1 MKLEIRDLRKEFS
14 NSKRGSLVALERV
27 DLNVAPKEFISIV
40 GSSGCGKTTLLE
52 IIAGLQEKT
61 GGHIL
66 IDGLPIEKSFSN
78 RAIVFQHYALFPW
91 LTVQKNIEY
100 GLKLRK
106 VSRQER
112 QRIRRHYIDMV
123 KLNGFEKYYPHE
135 LSGGM
140 QQRVA
145 LARALANNPD
155 ILLLDEP
162 FAALDAQTRE
172 NCQQELLNLWQQ
184 TGITVIFVTHDIG
197 EAIFLSDRVFVMS
210 SNPGTVFACVDV
222 GLERPRHRSVR
233 LDADFRRKEAQIR
246 ALLDRGQGEPD
257 DTEDV
262 GYRDKVTVAGIRQ

>member
-1 MKLEIRDLRKEFS
+1 MKLEIRDLCKEFR
-14 NSKRGSLVALERV
+14 NSKRGSLLALDRVEMEVASR
-27 DLNVAPKEFISIV
+27 EFVSIV

-61 GGHIL
+61 SGEIL
-66 IDGLPIEKSFSN
+66 IDGLPIEKSPSN

-100 GLKLRK
+100 GPKIHKIDRK
-106 VSRQER
+106 E
-112 QRIRRHYIDMV
+112 RIRVCRKYIDIV
-123 KLNGFEKYYPHE
+123 GLNGFEKYYPHE

-145 LARALANNPD
+145 LARALANDPD

-172 NCQQELLNLWQQ
+172 NCQQELLGLWQK
-184 TGITVIFVTHDIG
+184 TGITVIFVTHDIS

-210 SNPGTVFACVDV
+210 SLPGTISARVEVE
-222 GLERPRHRSVR
+222 LERPRHISVR
-233 LDADFRRKEAQIR
+233 LDAGFRMKEAKIR
-246 ALLDRGQGEPD
+246 GLLNGGQEQVRDAGEVSYPSEAALG
-257 DTEDV
+257 
-262 GYRDKVTVAGIRQ
+262 ARQ